1 MLGGLQLQLQNSKR
15 LRSDQRE
22 TLRFEINGED
32 WIEINVGW
40 RYSWLETEEQRYLHS
55 WLSDSLD
62 DLEFSWGVSFA
73 YFKAC
78 FVVLYLG

>member
-1 MLGGLQLQLQNSKR
+1 MLGGDIQ
-15 LRSDQRE
+15 
-22 TLRFEINGED
+22 
-32 WIEINVGW
+32 GW
-40 RYSWLETEEQRYLHS
+40 ETEEQRYLHS

-62 DLEFSWGVSFA
+62 DLEFSRGVSFA